1 MKQQLSTIILPL
13 NFKVFG
19 RFFTWV
25 SLFLALIVMPTP
37 PSFSNPRLP
46 SNSSVLPFIKSSF
59 FVAPFEETTISCKIN
74 NVIAK
79 GVSSK
84 EASFFYMEQAE
95 GVFAKFLNMSLED
108 GDENLFALSLT
119 DVENE
124 KMDSCFT
131 SNIFYG
137 NEHKRNDQ
145 NFSNDIGS
153 TVFMNNSS
161 LIFEEKNGESTI
173 SRDGWIKIKSCEN
186 GKISGSFKFIIEG
199 KISRKEVKG
208 EFVNVKIGIE

>member
-1 MKQQLSTIILPL
+1 MKFRTEIE
-13 NFKVFG
+13 
-19 RFFTWV
+19 V
-25 SLFLALIVMPTP
+25 SPFPFSINHNGQALLM
-37 PSFSNPRLP
+37 
-46 SNSSVLPFIKSSF
+46 
-59 FVAPFEETTISCKIN
+59 
-74 NVIAK
+74 
-79 GVSSK
+79 G
-84 EASFFYMEQAE
+84 
-95 GVFAKFLNMSLED
+95 
-108 GDENLFALSLT
+108 
-119 DVENE
+119 
-124 KMDSCFT
+124 SCFT

-199 KISRKEVKG
+199 EISRKEVKG
-208 EFVNVKIGIE
+208 EFVNVKIEIE